1 MEEQVKAH
9 IESKLASGN
18 SDSEQQSVN
27 NSTLSNE
34 SDPNVP
40 CDIHINVNDVGPRES
55 NKTFLKS
62 NGEKYMTNN
71 DVIDRDKKRGE
82 DHSHKECS
90 TYVNS
95 PNATLLERPLTFDKR
110 QTTKAK
116 DSSNYR
122 GSVNIAY
129 TNYSTYDP

>member
-55 NKTFLKS
+55 NETLKS

-71 DVIDRDKKRGE
+71 DVIDRDKNVVKIIR
-82 DHSHKECS
+82 
-90 TYVNS
+90 TR
-95 PNATLLERPLTFDKR
+95 NA
-110 QTTKAK
+110 QHM
-116 DSSNYR
+116 
-122 GSVNIAY
+122 
-129 TNYSTYDP
+129 